1 MCKQNARHN
10 FNVFYWTF
18 SLFFLATQ
26 TQLTYSTDWA
36 SPSTTKS
43 IYLLN

>member
-1 MCKQNARHN
+1 MFFIGH
-10 FNVFYWTF
+10 FHF
-18 SLFFLATQ
+18 FFLATQ